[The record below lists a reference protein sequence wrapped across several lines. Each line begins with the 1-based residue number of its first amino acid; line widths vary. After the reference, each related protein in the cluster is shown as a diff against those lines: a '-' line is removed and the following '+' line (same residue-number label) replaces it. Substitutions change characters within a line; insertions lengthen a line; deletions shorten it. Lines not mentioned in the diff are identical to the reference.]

1 MSDVSPR
8 VTESA
13 AAHARGRIVRFGRF
27 EVNLG
32 TGELRKS
39 GIKIKLHGQP
49 FEVLAML
56 LERPGEMVTR
66 EELQQ
71 KLWVAGICVD
81 FEHGLNKTISKL
93 RETLDDD
100 ADRPRYIETVPR
112 RGYRF
117 VGSIAP
123 SLTGPAEVLVPAET
137 SEQKAEKRLPEA
149 NRRKKIQTAVVAA
162 ATLCFLL
169 AAGYFWIRSSLSVP
183 RVVRYRQLT
192 TDRRDK
198 GKPCDSALGSRT
210 VTDGARVFFSEN
222 GFGLKQVSTS
232 GGEVTDVANPLG
244 CFPVFDISP
253 DKTEL
258 LGAAVTDPASEDGPL
273 WALSVVS
280 GLAHKIGD
288 LKGHA
293 AGWSPDGQSIAYV
306 TGSVW
311 RPPNDLFIASKDG
324 TQARKVARIESG
336 LVLTILW
343 SPDQNAL
350 RLSVVSDS
358 DATSIWEISK
368 DGTNLHRVRQLPQEI
383 DHSWGPLSASPDQK
397 YFLCAADS
405 DLWVIGGMRSIFP
418 ARTSAPTQLTS
429 GPIGFGAPTFSPDGK
444 TIFAVGGM
452 SHGELL
458 RYDLNS
464 RKLEPFLSGI
474 PAEQVD
480 FSRDG
485 LWVTYVTFPEG
496 ELWRSKVD
504 GSERLQLSTPP
515 LHAVVPRWSPDGTRI
530 AFSAFRPR
538 SNPSIYVISANG
550 GTPELISQTSEAEV
564 DSTWT
569 PDGNS
574 LVFGGSLWA
583 ASKTKIS
590 IIDLRTRRV
599 SVVPGSE
606 RMDSPRLSPDGR
618 LIFAEIEGEHRSFLF
633 DRNSQKWSEVEGRV
647 TGSVWPQWSSDSKY
661 VYLGRDPELPGGSYH
676 IFRLRVAD
684 LKVEPFAT
692 VEIPEGLTG
701 IWGGWMS
708 TAPDGSPLLL
718 RDQSIQEIYAVD
730 VDHL

>member
-1 MSDVSPR
+1 MSDVPPR

-13 AAHARGRIVRFGRF
+13 AARARGRIVRFGRF

-71 KLWVAGICVD
+71 KLWDAGICVD

-123 SLTGPAEVLVPAET
+123 SLAAPAEVLVPAET
-137 SEQKAEKRLPEA
+137 SEQKAEKLLPEA

-169 AAGYFWIRSSLSVP
+169 AASYFWIRSSLSVP
-183 RVVRYRQLT
+183 RVVRYRTLT

-198 GKPCDSALGSRT
+198 GKPCDSAIRSRT
-210 VTDGARVFFSEN
+210 VTDGTRVFFSEN

-244 CFPVFDISP
+244 CFAVFDISP

-293 AGWSPDGQSIAYV
+293 AAWSPDGQSVAYV

-324 TQARKVARIESG
+324 AQARKIARIESG

-343 SPDQNAL
+343 SSDQSAL
-350 RLSVVSDS
+350 KLNVVSDS
-358 DATSIWEISK
+358 DGTSIWEISRE
-368 DGTNLHRVRQLPQEI
+368 GANLHQVRQLPKEI
-383 DHSWGPLSASPDQK
+383 AHSWGPLSASPGEK
-397 YFLCAADS
+397 YLLCAADS
-405 DLWVIGGMRSIFP
+405 DLWVLGGTRSIFP
-418 ARTSAPTQLTS
+418 ARASRPIQLTS

-444 TIFAVGGM
+444 TIFAPGGM

-530 AFSAFRPR
+530 AFSAFRPGG
-538 SNPSIYVISANG
+538 NPSIYVVPAVG
-550 GTPELISQTSEAEV
+550 GQSEMISQTSEAEV
-564 DSTWT
+564 GPTWT

-574 LVFGGSLWA
+574 LVFGGSMY
-583 ASKTKIS
+583 SPDPTKIS
-590 IIDLRTRRV
+590 IVNLRTRQR
-599 SVVPGSE
+599 SAVPGSD
-606 RMDSPRLSPDGR
+606 RMVDPLLSPDGR
-618 LIFAEIEGEHRSFLF
+618 FIFTEIEGEHRAFLF
-633 DRNSQKWSEVEGRV
+633 DRISRKWSEIAGRV

-661 VYLGRDPELPGGSYH
+661 VYLGRDPELTGGSYH

-684 LKVEPFAT
+684 RKVEPFAT
-692 VEIPEGLTG
+692 VEISEGLTG

-718 RDQSIQEIYAVD
+718 RDLSIQEIYALD